1 MIRWPRWLRSRQ
13 MHLSFL
19 TRLSFL
25 MRPTNHLLLKLLSF
39 RSLRYS
45 QMHRL
50 IPMRLTHRSLLKL
63 PKSHSLLN
71 YQSCRSL
78 PSCPR
83 RLTLQRLRLL
93 RWILSF
99 PSFPMPLSYQ
109 WRQKHLSCPRLRK
122 FQTSLTLLMILKLLN
137 FRLLRCCLMHRLIPM
152 HLTHR
157 SRHLLRSFPSFPMLR
172 WPHWLR

>member
-1 MIRWPRWLRSRQ
+1 

-19 TRLSFL
+19 TRLNFL
-25 MRPTNHLLLKLLSF
+25 MRPTHHLLPTLRSF
-39 RSLRYS
+39 RSLRCS

-63 PKSHSLLN
+63 PKSHWLLN

-78 PSCPR
+78 P
-83 RLTLQRLRLL
+83 TLRLIQNFL
-93 RWILSF
+93 SCLMIRLILSF
-99 PSFPMPLSYQ
+99 LMLRWPRWLRSHL
-109 WRQKHLSCPRLRK
+109 KHLS
-122 FQTSLTLLMILKLLN
+122 FQTLLIPPMRPMRHWLPTILS
-137 FRLLRCCLMHRLIPM
+137 FRLLRCCLMHRSNLTLP
-152 HLTHR
+152 THR